1 MALLEIE
8 NLHVQFQTA
17 AGVLRAVQD
26 VSFSVGAGEVVA
38 LVGESGCGKSVTSK
52 SILRLNDG
60 PNARAAGRIL
70 FDGRDINAMTLP
82 ELRALRGNRI
92 GMIFQEPMTSLT
104 PVLTVGEQ
112 IAEPLRLHR
121 GLGRREA
128 LDQAIELLKA
138 VGIPAP
144 ERRIDNYPHELSG
157 GMCQRVMIAM
167 ALACQPELLIAD
179 EPTTALDV
187 TIQAQIL
194 ELLDRVRREFRT
206 AILLITHDLAVVAES
221 ADRVVVMYAGR
232 VVEQAPVRELFH
244 RPCHPYTR
252 GLMGAM
258 PHLGSSLRPDAPDR
272 LNEIP
277 GTVPALT
284 RTIAGCAFAS
294 RCDRATGLC
303 HAVAPERHDL
313 AGGHSVLCHHIDR
326 ETRYAS

>member
-8 NLHVQFQTA
+8 NLHVQFRTA

-26 VSFSVGAGEVVA
+26 VSFSVAAGEVVA
-38 LVGESGCGKSVTSK
+38 LVGESGCGKSATSK

-60 PNARAAGRIL
+60 PNARTAGQIR
-70 FDGRDINAMTLP
+70 FDGKDMNSMGAAD
-82 ELRALRGNRI
+82 LRTLRGNRI
-92 GMIFQEPMTSLT
+92 SMIFQEPMTSLT
-104 PVLTVGEQ
+104 PVLSVGTQ

-121 GLGRREA
+121 GLDAQAAR
-128 LDQAIELLKA
+128 DQAIELLKA

-194 ELLDRVRREFRT
+194 ELLERVKTEFRT
-206 AILLITHDLAVVAES
+206 AILLITHDLGVVAEC

-232 VVEQAPVRELFH
+232 VVEQAPVRELFR
-244 RPCHPYTR
+244 RPRHPYTR

-258 PHLGSSLRPDAPDR
+258 PQIGSSLRPDPPAR
-272 LNEIP
+272 LSEIP

-284 RTIAGCAFAS
+284 RELAGCAFAS
-294 RCDRATGLC
+294 RCERVSDLC
-303 HAVAPERHDL
+303 RNSAPPDQAL
-313 AGGHSVLCHHIDR
+313 GQGHSVACHHIDDEVR
-326 ETRYAS
+326 HAD